1 MAEVTRV
8 RVELQ
13 EQNGRLQAELT
24 AQEALREKVAALER
38 QLKGELNPEPLHATS
53 AAPWWVIRQ
62 AAGLQLSLGLNSQR
76 RWHGELS
83 VSASSGSRA
92 SSAWLLG
99 GHLQW
104 PVPNAQTAPSGSL
117 CSSSPAVI
125 ASDHRE
131 ALLDRESENASLR
144 EKLRLKEAEM
154 ARIRDEEAQ
163 RASFLQ
169 NAVLAYVQG
178 SPLRALSPQK

>member
-24 AQEALREKVAALER
+24 AQEALKEKVAALER
-38 QLKGELNPEPLHATS
+38 QLK
-53 AAPWWVIRQ
+53 VM
-62 AAGLQLSLGLNSQR
+62 
-76 RWHGELS
+76 
-83 VSASSGSRA
+83 
-92 SSAWLLG
+92 
-99 GHLQW
+99 
-104 PVPNAQTAPSGSL
+104 
-117 CSSSPAVI
+117 

-144 EKLRLKEAEM
+144 EKLRLKEADM
-154 ARIRDEEAQ
+154 ARLRDEEAQ

-178 SPLRALSPQK
+178 SPLRALSPPK